1 MGNPLRDRRTPA
13 ELAACG
19 QVIDFKDKITDFVRL
34 ATIVKAD
41 LDALD
46 PAKIRPDWR
55 DAEVCGR
62 LVFGFSDAQFGL
74 RAERPW
80 PTLKGTV
87 TTTIDAVCQ
96 RCLEP
101 FRLPLIADLRLL
113 FTTDAAMSVADG
125 GCEVWELEQDTL
137 RPLDLVD
144 EALVMALPF
153 AAMHVD
159 DATCQGP
166 DVLEEESRARIRPF
180 AGLRSQMEQD
190 D

>member
-13 ELAACG
+13 EMAACD
-19 QVIDFKDKITDFVRL
+19 QVIDFKEKITDFVRL
-34 ATIVKAD
+34 AAIVEAD
-41 LDALD
+41 LEALD
-46 PAKIRPDWR
+46 SANMPSGWR

-62 LVFGFSDAQFGL
+62 LVFGFADAQFGL
-74 RAERPW
+74 RAEGRW
-80 PTLKGTV
+80 PALRGTV

-96 RCLEP
+96 RCLKP
-101 FRLPLIADLRLL
+101 FQLALVADLRLL
-113 FTTDAAMSVADG
+113 LGTDAATPAAEG
-125 GCEVWELEQDTL
+125 GCEVWELEEDTL

-159 DATCQGP
+159 DATCHGT
-166 DVLEEESRARIRPF
+166 DVLEEESGARIRPF
-180 AGLRSQMEQD
+180 AGLKTQMEQD